1 MKPRWTEADAG
12 HLQVQQ
18 KPGETSL
25 MDFHPPGMDVGNPV
39 NNGIFTIST
48 GEFERR
54 ISGCH
59 QPYL

>member
-12 HLQVQQ
+12 RLQVQQ
-18 KPGETSL
+18 KPGEVTSL

-39 NNGIFTIST
+39 T
-48 GEFERR
+48 GEFECR